1 MKETFEIFPHG
12 VLIPFKSE
20 ALKKAHEDFESL
32 YYDLLSEKLDQE
44 DIRKRLESTSTLL
57 HILYEETF
65 IQDKLVD
72 DLSCTTTPE

>member
-1 MKETFEIFPHG
+1 MKEIFEIYPTG
-12 VLIPFKSE
+12 VLVPFKSE

-32 YYDLLSEKLDQE
+32 YYDLLSEKLEQE

-57 HILYEETF
+57 HILYEENF

-72 DLSCTTTPE
+72 DLSCIPTHK